1 MDDLLSTHF
10 ENMNH
15 QKEVKE
21 KVDYDN
27 YDWQKVPWR
36 SWGSWY
42 SWGSPTGLTLGY
54 AIFLLSTVVALVLL
68 RQNGLI

>member
-1 MDDLLSTHF
+1 M
-10 ENMNH
+10 
-15 QKEVKE
+15 KE
-21 KVDYDN
+21 KAEYE

-54 AIFLLSTVVALVLL
+54 AIFLLSTVFALVLL
-68 RQNGLI
+68 RQAGLI